1 MTYQDALNVEEAR
14 REELIQGLRALVRN
28 RPFEQTF
35 DGRDKDWV
43 TSTGARIPDSTAQLL
58 RKAGLAMISDG
69 RLFATWKAG
78 ITLRKIDASMKQ
90 AKRGGLRSVVL
101 NRRQWFVFTDACWM
115 LDVRDS
121 ETEQQRQLDRLD
133 EDEVTVMQ
141 ISRLDDEPVTLISDS
156 GLYKLILRSD
166 KPSALK
172 VQNMLARKIMPRM
185 AARRRARRGDGMD
198 ELKYA

>member
-1 MTYQDALNVEEAR
+1 MDFYDALNVEEAR

-35 DGRDKDWV
+35 DGRNKDWV
-43 TSTGARIPDSTAQLL
+43 TQGGAKIPNATAQLL

-78 ITLRKIDASMKQ
+78 ITLRKVDASMKR

-115 LDVRDS
+115 LDVADS

-133 EDEVTVMQ
+133 EDEIVVMQ
-141 ISRLDDEPVTLISDS
+141 ITRLDDEPVTLISDS

-172 VQNMLARKIMPRM
+172 VQNMLARKVMPRM
-185 AARRRARRGDGMD
+185 AARRKAKRSDAMD
-198 ELKYA
+198 EIRYA

>member
-1 MTYQDALNVEEAR
+1 MTYHDALNVEEAR
-14 REELIQGLRALVRN
+14 REEMIQGLRVLVRN

-43 TSTGARIPDSTAQLL
+43 TQGGATIPNATAQLL

-69 RLFATWKAG
+69 RLFATWEAG
-78 ITLRKIDASMKQ
+78 ITLRKVDEAMRRS
-90 AKRGGLRSVVL
+90 KRGGLRSVVL

-115 LDVRDS
+115 LEVGES

-133 EDEVTVMQ
+133 EDEITVMQ
-141 ISRLDDEPVTLISDS
+141 IIRLDDEPVTLISDS

-166 KPSALK
+166 KPAALK
-172 VQNMLARKIMPRM
+172 VQNMLARKVMPRM
-185 AARRRARRGDGMD
+185 AARRKARRADNRD
-198 ELKYA
+198 EIRYA

>member
-1 MTYQDALNVEEAR
+1 MIYQDALNVDEAR
-14 REELIQGLRALVRN
+14 REEMIQGLRALVRN

-35 DGRDKDWV
+35 DDRNKDWV
-43 TSTGARIPDSTAQLL
+43 TRGGARITDATAHLL

-78 ITLRKIDASMKQ
+78 IALRKIDATMKH

-115 LDVRDS
+115 LDVGDS

-133 EDEVTVMQ
+133 EDEITVMQ

-166 KPSALK
+166 KPAALK
-172 VQNMLARKIMPRM
+172 VQNMLARKVMPRM
-185 AARRRARRGDGMD
+185 AARRQARRSDSLD
-198 ELKYA
+198 EVRYA